1 MDISPDTSPR
11 SSRRAPFVV
20 GALAVLGLAVAA
32 GLLGAWFWREAPESV
47 MDASR
52 PAAGAPEPSLD
63 RLWQADSRLRGNPN
77 APVTLIEYSDFTCGY
92 CGKFFRETWP
102 RLRKKYVETGQVRF
116 LYRDFPRDPEGPGMT
131 AAIAARCAGEQ
142 GKYWEMHDRLF
153 GGPIEYDRLQAHAAA
168 IGLNQVAFAACLR
181 DAPHR
186 AAILQDKADGLRI
199 GFVGTPGFV
208 LLRTARAGKEK
219 PIGLPGA
226 FPAEVF
232 EQEIERLLALPENK
246 G

>member
-1 MDISPDTSPR
+1 MEPTPDIPPPP
-11 SSRRAPFVV
+11 SRLLPYAAGAVV
-20 GALAVLGLAVAA
+20 VIAVAA
-32 GLLGAWFWREAPESV
+32 VAVLLFVRRETSV
-47 MDASR
+47 MES
-52 PAAGAPEPSLD
+52 APSGGQPEEVATQPD
-63 RLWQADSRLRGNPN
+63 RLWQPDGRTRGNPD

-102 RLRKKYVETGQVRF
+102 RLRDKYVETGKVRL
-116 LYRDFPRDPEGPGMT
+116 LYRDYPRDPEGPAMT

-142 GKYWEMHDRLF
+142 GRYWEMHDRLY
-153 GGPIEYDRLQAHAAA
+153 GGSLDFDRLQAHGKA
-168 IGLNQVAFAACLR
+168 IGLDQQAYAACLR

-186 AAILQDKADGLRI
+186 EAILRDKEDGQFI

-208 LLRTARAGKEK
+208 LFRTDRAGKDK

-226 FPAEVF
+226 FPADVF
-232 EQEIERLLALPENK
+232 EEEIDRLLKGSETKNK

>member
-1 MDISPDTSPR
+1 MDMTPDTSPPAA
-11 SSRRAPFVV
+11 RRAPVALW
-20 GALAVLGLAVAA
+20 ALAAFGLVVAA
-32 GLLGAWFWREAPESV
+32 GLLWAWIGRDVAEPV
-47 MDASR
+47 RDPPR
-52 PAAGAPEPSLD
+52 PAAEASDPSLD
-63 RLWQADSRLRGNPN
+63 RLWQVDNRVRGNPN

-92 CGKFFRETWP
+92 CAKFFRETWP
-102 RLRKKYVETGQVRF
+102 RLRMKYVDTGRLRF
-116 LYRDFPRDPEGPGMT
+116 VYRDFPRDPKGPGMT

-153 GGPIEYDRLQAHAAA
+153 SGPVEYDRLRAYAAD
-168 IGLNQVAFAACLR
+168 IGLDQATFATCLR

-208 LLRTARAGKEK
+208 LFRTLQAGKEK

-232 EQEIERLLALPENK
+232 EEEIERLLNRPEPR

>member
-1 MDISPDTSPR
+1 
-11 SSRRAPFVV
+11 VL
-20 GALAVLGLAVAA
+20 ALAAVAG
-32 GLLGAWFWREAPESV
+32 GLWVWGWRAAPASV
-47 MDASR
+47 METSR
-52 PAAGAPEPSLD
+52 PADEPSEPPPAEPWLD
-63 RLWQADSRLRGNPN
+63 RLWQADGRVRGDPN

-102 RLRKKYVETGQVRF
+102 RLAAKYVATGKVRF
-116 LYRDFPRDPEGPGMT
+116 LYRDYPRDPEGAGMT
-131 AAIAARCAGEQ
+131 AALAARCAGEQ

-153 GGPIEYDRLQAHAAA
+153 GGPIDSDRLEAYARA
-168 IGLNQVAFAACLR
+168 IGLNRTAFAACLR

-186 AAILQDKADGLRI
+186 AAILQDKADGMRI

-208 LLRTARAGKEK
+208 LLRTARAGKDK

-232 EQEIERLLALPENK
+232 EEEIERLLKSVEAANK